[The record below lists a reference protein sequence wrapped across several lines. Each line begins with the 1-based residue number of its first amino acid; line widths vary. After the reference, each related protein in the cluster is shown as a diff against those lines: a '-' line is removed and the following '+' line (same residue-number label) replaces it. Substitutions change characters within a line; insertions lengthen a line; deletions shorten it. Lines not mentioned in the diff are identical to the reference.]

1 MSVVTSLFYVLK
13 EFVAH
18 HITVSMEH
26 LHLIY
31 VPDATPAEAGEIR
44 FFHADGN

>member
-18 HITVSMEH
+18 HVTVSIEH
-26 LHLIY
+26 LNLIY
-31 VPDATPAEAGEIR
+31 VPDATPAEGGGIT
-44 FFHADGN
+44 FLHADGS